1 MEKQEFPREEFSLVS
16 FSPGPVLGPLS
27 PVAFFF
33 FFLLPTFLNLK
44 SMGVGMN
51 SKEG

>member
-33 FFLLPTFLNLK
+33 FLSPTYISEFKVYGGGN
-44 SMGVGMN
+44 
-51 SKEG
+51 E